1 MGNKKEVRQ
10 FENLT
15 QLQWYLTNM
24 LDNEELLQYSVDNGK
39 HYIITGKHEE
49 KVDRRQ
55 GLRDEIIWYDT
66 ELSRVKEELV
76 QADEEMNQRRAL
88 YLEATIK
95 LYKEEKERVLKE
107 LRSEISKGIY

>member
-55 GLRDEIIWYDT
+55 GLRDEIIWYV
-66 ELSRVKEELV
+66 S
-76 QADEEMNQRRAL
+76 
-88 YLEATIK
+88 
-95 LYKEEKERVLKE
+95 
-107 LRSEISKGIY
+107 